1 MCGAKNRS
9 FKTAILASALGAI
22 LAAAPAHADTD
33 TTTSTAAILRR
44 LEFIKID
51 DLNFGTMYA
60 GTTAGTVTLAPNGTR
75 TKTGGVTLHGT
86 SHKVAEF
93 AGWGTYN
100 QRVSVSL
107 GSNSIFITGP
117 GPAMRVRTFVI
128 GSTPTAVLTTNPQVF
143 RIASTNGLFQFPV
156 GATLEVAANQPA
168 GTYTGNWNITLNY
181 Q

>member
-1 MCGAKNRS
+1 MCGAKYKS
-9 FKTAILASALGAI
+9 IWTTFLVSALGLF
-22 LAAAPAHADTD
+22 LAAAPAHAETD
-33 TTTSTAAILRR
+33 TATSTAAVIRR
-44 LEFIKID
+44 LEFIKIQ
-51 DLNFGTMYA
+51 DLNFGTMFA
-60 GTTAGTVTLAPNGTR
+60 GPTAGTVTLAPNGTR

-86 SHKVAEF
+86 SHRPAEF
-93 AGWGTYN
+93 AGWGSFN

-128 GSTPTAVLTTNPQVF
+128 GSTPTATLTTNPQVF
-143 RIASTNGLFQFPV
+143 RIAAANGIFEFPV